1 MIEIRVGNITAVL
14 KTSSKKLLGILE
26 KKYTKKLPGYQY
38 SNAYKRS
45 GWDGGKKY
53 FSAKTGKFGS
63 GLVNHI
69 TSDLDYGELPYTVID
84 ERSLYPFSSPHI
96 DSLELREYQTSMVEE
111 ALERRNCLIKAPTGS
126 GKTIIMASLL
136 KALENRT
143 GLVFF
148 TKKQLLYQTYK
159 FLTEHG
165 IDVGVAFG
173 DGVDIKP
180 ITLCTV
186 QSIHKVLDSH
196 LKTSEFIMFD
206 EVHEFSKGK
215 LATKVLKSFP
225 NASCRIGFTATVPA
239 EDYAKLNL
247 ISYLGEVVE
256 ETDINSLIDEGFLT
270 EPEITIFDIPDR
282 GSVEDTEIP
291 YREVYTKYVTENEER
306 NSIISELCQKI
317 LTQPSKTLVLVKDLK
332 HAEILHNLIPNS
344 YKLEGKDSLLCREDT
359 LKRFKEEESSVIIG
373 TTIFQTGVD
382 IPELTHL
389 INARGLKSEIATI
402 QALGRALRIH
412 KSKNKVFIYDFKDKV
427 PYLQKHANL
436 RIKSYNKLGLEVKII

>member
-1 MIEIRVGNITAVL
+1 MINIHVGNVTSTL
-14 KTSSKKLLGILE
+14 KTENKKLLSILG

-38 SNAYKRS
+38 SAAYKRS
-45 GWDGGKKY
+45 GWDGGKQY
-53 FSAKTGKFGS
+53 FSPKTGKFGS
-63 GLVNHI
+63 GLLSHI
-69 TSDLDYGELPYTVID
+69 ISDLEYAGLSYTIKE
-84 ERSLYPFSSPHI
+84 ERTLFPFAPSDI
-96 DSLELREYQTSMVEE
+96 KDLELREYQSLIVDEV
-111 ALERRNCLIKAPTGS
+111 LKKRSCLVKAPTGS

-136 KALENRT
+136 KALEGRT

-159 FLTEHG
+159 FLTKQG
-165 IDVGVAFG
+165 LDVGVAFG
-173 DGVDIKP
+173 DGVEIKP

-196 LKTSEFIMFD
+196 LDTSEFIMFD

-225 NASCRIGFTATVPA
+225 LASCRIGFTATIPS
-239 EDYAKLNL
+239 EEYAKLNL

-256 ETDINSLIDEGFLT
+256 ETDINTLIDEGFLT
-270 EPEITIFDIPDR
+270 KPEIKIFDIPDR
-282 GSVEDTEIP
+282 GDVEDTEIP
-291 YREVYTKYVTENEER
+291 YREVYTKYITENEER
-306 NSIISELCQKI
+306 NGIIVDLSKKI
-317 LTQPSKTLVLVKDLK
+317 LQKPSKTLILVKDLK
-332 HAEILHNLIPNS
+332 HAELLSNLIPNS
-344 YKLEGKDSLLCREDT
+344 YKLEGKDSLLHREET
-359 LKRFKEEESSVIIG
+359 LDQFKKEEASVMIG

-412 KSKNKVFIYDFKDKV
+412 ESKQKVFIYDFKDKV

-436 RIKSYNKLGLEVKII
+436 RIKSYKKLGLEVTIV

>member
-1 MIEIRVGNITAVL
+1 MIEIVVGNITSVL
-14 KTSSKKLLGILE
+14 KTKSKKLLQILE
-26 KKYTKKLPGYQY
+26 QKYTKKLPGYQY
-38 SNAYKRS
+38 SSAYKRR

-53 FSAKTGKFGS
+53 FSGKTGKFGS
-63 GLVNHI
+63 GLLSHI
-69 TSDLDYGELPYTVID
+69 IADLEYGELPYVIKD
-84 ERSLYPFSSPHI
+84 ERTLFPFSPSYI
-96 DSLELREYQTSMVEE
+96 DSLDLREYQTSMVEE
-111 ALERRNCLIKAPTGS
+111 ALERRSCLIKAPTGS

-136 KALENRT
+136 QALKKRK

-159 FLTEHG
+159 FLEKHG
-165 IDVGVAFG
+165 IEVGVAFG

-180 ITLCTV
+180 ITLCTI

-196 LKTSEFIMFD
+196 LEDSEFIMFD

-215 LATKVLKSFP
+215 LATKVLKSFK
-225 NASCRIGFTATVPA
+225 NASCRIGFTATVPP

-256 ETDINSLIDEGFLT
+256 ETDINQLIDEGFLT
-270 EPEITIFDIPDR
+270 KPEITVFDIPDR
-282 GSVEDTEIP
+282 GTVEDTEIP
-291 YREVYTKYVTENEER
+291 YREVYTKYITENEER
-306 NSIISELCQKI
+306 NGIIVDLCKKI
-317 LTQPSKTLVLVKDLK
+317 LAKPSKTLVLVKDLK
-332 HAEILHNLIPNS
+332 HADILHELIPNS
-344 YKLEGKDSLLCREDT
+344 YKLEGKDSLLCREAT
-359 LKRFKEEESSVIIG
+359 LEKFKKEESSVMIG

-402 QALGRALRIH
+402 QALGRALRVH
-412 KSKNKVFIYDFKDKV
+412 ESKNKVFIYDFKDKV

-436 RIKSYNKLGLEVKII
+436 RIKSYNNLGLSVTIL